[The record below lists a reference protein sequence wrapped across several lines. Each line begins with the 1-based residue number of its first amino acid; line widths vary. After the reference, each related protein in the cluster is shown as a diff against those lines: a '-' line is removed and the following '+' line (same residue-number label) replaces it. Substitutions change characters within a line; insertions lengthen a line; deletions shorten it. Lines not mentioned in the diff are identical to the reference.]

1 MKRLLLSAVVAI
13 CATLSAHAQA
23 PFDLASLDKLEARAK
38 NRTNITLDGP
48 LLKLAASFLGASDD
62 KDAAQIKALVGNL
75 TGVYVRGFEF
85 DKDGQY
91 SDADLEALRAGLR
104 RAPWSRIVEVHEG
117 GELSEIWV
125 AQTPA
130 GDKFAG
136 VAIID
141 AEPRE
146 LTVVYISGVISPDDV
161 ARLNGRFGIN
171 VDALDRKIK
180 PGNNGNSNKKK
191 DQDQ

>member
-1 MKRLLLSAVVAI
+1 MKRLLLSAVIAI
-13 CATLSAHAQA
+13 CAALSALAQA

-48 LLKLAASFLGASDD
+48 LLKLAASFLGAGDD

-91 SDADLEALRAGLR
+91 SDADLEALRASLR

-180 PGNNGNSNKKK
+180 PGNNGSSNKKK
-191 DQDQ
+191 EQDQ

>member
-1 MKRLLLSAVVAI
+1 MKHPLLAVVIAT
-13 CATLSAHAQA
+13 CAAFTAHAQA

-38 NRTNITLDGP
+38 NRTNITLDGA
-48 LLKLAASFLGASDD
+48 LLKLGASFLGASDD

-75 TGVYVRGFEF
+75 TGIYVRGFEF

-91 SDADLEALRAGLR
+91 TDADLEALRASLR
-104 RAPWSRIVEVHEG
+104 RAPWSRIVDVHEG
-117 GELSEIWV
+117 GEVSEIWV

-180 PGNNGNSNKKK
+180 PGNNSNKKK

>member
-1 MKRLLLSAVVAI
+1 MKHPLLSVVIAT
-13 CATLSAHAQA
+13 CAAFTAHAQA

-38 NRTNITLDGP
+38 NRTNITLDGA

-85 DKDGQY
+85 DRDGQY
-91 SDADLEALRAGLR
+91 SEADLEAIRASLR

-146 LTVVYISGVISPDDV
+146 LTVVYIAGIISPDDV

-171 VDALDRKIK
+171 VDALERKIK
-180 PGNNGNSNKKK
+180 PGNNSNKKK